1 MLLVALEDLTKVRA
15 CYASALVNITRQVYI
30 SDVTSATGI
39 CHLIF
44 GGGNKTLE
52 GAATACSPHA
62 HGYERREE
70 DMSKIIYRC
79 KECNTVLRTHE
90 RGDLQKDS
98 TVTMPWPC
106 KSCLQVQKPDAS
118 IDGE

>member
-1 MLLVALEDLTKVRA
+1 MVLLLSLIIICESSDNNNGSVSPIGLAVAILPAIVAMLLVALEDLTKVRA
-15 CYASALVNITRQVYI
+15 CYASDLVNITWQVYI

-52 GAATACSPHA
+52 GAATACSPYG

-70 DMSKIIYRC
+70 RY
-79 KECNTVLRTHE
+79 
-90 RGDLQKDS
+90 
-98 TVTMPWPC
+98 
-106 KSCLQVQKPDAS
+106 VQDNLS
-118 IDGE
+118 V